1 MTWSVRYIAL
11 EHLSLAWPVAAPLLA
26 PAIELSEG
34 RYDLASVYEKLAQKF
49 ALLWLIDDD
58 KDETVA
64 AFVSRIAAYP
74 RRKLLS
80 IDFMGGERMTEWVG
94 TTDAVLENYARD
106 AGLDGIEMVGRA
118 GWSRTLGAFGWRQNA
133 VMLIRPVTAGGR
145 NFQGR

>member
-1 MTWSVRYIAL
+1 MTWKVRYIAL

-26 PAIELSEG
+26 PAVELSEG

-74 RRKLLS
+74 RKRMLCIEFL
-80 IDFMGGERMTEWVG
+80 GGDRMTEWVSY
-94 TTDAVLENYARD
+94 TDKVLTDFARD
-106 AGLDGIEMVGRA
+106 AELEGLEMSGRA
-118 GWSRTLGAFGWRQNA
+118 GWTRPLGALGWKQSA
-133 VMLIRPVTAGGR
+133 VSLVKPLPSEGD
-145 NFQGR
+145 

>member
-1 MTWSVRYIAL
+1 MRYIAL

-26 PAIELSEG
+26 PAVELSEG

-74 RRKLLS
+74 RKRMLCIEFL
-80 IDFMGGERMTEWVG
+80 GGDRMEEWVE
-94 TTDAVLENYARD
+94 TTDQVLTDYARD
-106 AGLDGIEMVGRA
+106 AGLEGLEMSGRL
-118 GWSRTLGAFGWRQNA
+118 GWTRPLGALGWKQSA
-133 VMLIRPVTAGGR
+133 VSLVKPLPSEGG
-145 NFQGR
+145 

>member
-1 MTWSVRYIAL
+1 MTWRVRYIAL

-26 PAIELSEG
+26 PAVELSEG

-74 RRKLLS
+74 RKKLLC
-80 IDFMGGERMTEWVG
+80 IDFLGGDRMPEWVG
-94 TTDAVLENYARD
+94 IVDATLANYARD
-106 AGLDGIEMVGRA
+106 AGLEGLEMAGRL
-118 GWSRTLGAFGWRQNA
+118 GWTKPLGALGWRQNA
-133 VMLIRPVTAGGR
+133 VSLVKPLPSEGS
-145 NFQGR
+145 